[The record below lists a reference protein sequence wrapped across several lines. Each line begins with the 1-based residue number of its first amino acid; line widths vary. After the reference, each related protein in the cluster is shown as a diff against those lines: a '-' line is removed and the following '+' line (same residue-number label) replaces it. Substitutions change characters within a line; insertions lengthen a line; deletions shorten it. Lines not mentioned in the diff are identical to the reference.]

1 MTPTPSLDSDSL
13 NSQPLDDEEEFSLDS
28 EADSMLSEAEVAE
41 NLYAEGMAYYQQR
54 QWRQALAAFS
64 RLQELQ
70 PQRPGIAAL
79 IDEINWFIELEEM
92 TPKQPQNPA
101 SAATATRL
109 RWLPWVITLIIL
121 VTAAVVV
128 FLVAGD
134 RLFGFPGRQPDP
146 GLVELYNEGQ
156 SQLAI
161 GNYDGAIAAFESILN
176 RDPNDI
182 AAQTGLKQ
190 ARQLREMAEKYK
202 TAQEAIKNKDWD
214 TARTNL
220 ETIVAQYPAYEDA
233 SQLLDYVTRQQELDA
248 LFNQAVAAYNANRWA
263 EAISLF
269 ETIQT
274 RDETFRTDAL
284 KESLFISYLEEG
296 ERLIEDHGDDVGNVR
311 QALQHF
317 NAALTIHPDNQRA
330 AKNRRLA
337 NLYLT
342 ALLAIQRQDWQQA
355 ATNLEDIYMVNPEYA
370 GGRAACLLYQTY
382 IALAKEDMRQ
392 EKYYSALR
400 FVNRAL
406 AINPIC
412 NDQKE
417 ALRLR
422 DALLVAMATPTPTA
436 TPTLT
441 PTATPTATPTPTLTP
456 TITPTLPPSPTPTA
470 TPTPTPTPTITPTLP
485 PPPTPTPPPPPP
497 PTPTPPR

>member
-1 MTPTPSLDSDSL
+1 M
-13 NSQPLDDEEEFSLDS
+13 DDEEEFYLDV
-28 EADSMLSEAEVAE
+28 EAGGMLSEAEVAE

-79 IDEINWFIELEEM
+79 LDEINWFIELEEM
-92 TPKQPQNPA
+92 TPEQPQNPA

-109 RWLPWVITLIIL
+109 RWLPWVISLIIL

-161 GNYDGAIAAFESILN
+161 GNYDGAIAAFESILS
-176 RDPNDI
+176 RDPKDI
-182 AAQTGLKQ
+182 AAQAGLKQ

-202 TAQEAIKNKDWD
+202 TAREAIDSEDWD
-214 TARTNL
+214 TARANL
-220 ETIVAQYPAYEDA
+220 EAIVAQYPAYENA
-233 SQLLDYVTRQQELDA
+233 SQLLDYVTRQQELDT
-248 LFNQAVAAYNANRWA
+248 LFSQAVAAYNANHWA

-269 ETIQT
+269 ESIQT
-274 RDETFRTDAL
+274 KDDAFRTDAL

-296 ERLIEDHGDDVGNVR
+296 ERLIEEHGDDVDNVR

-330 AKNRRLA
+330 AQNRRLA

-342 ALLAIQRQDWQQA
+342 ALLAIKRQDWEQA
-355 ATNLEDIYMVNPEYA
+355 AENLESIYEVSPEYA

-382 IALAKEDMRQ
+382 IALAKDDMRR

-400 FVNRAL
+400 FVNRSL
-406 AINPIC
+406 AITPAC
-412 NDQKE
+412 DSQSE

-422 DALLVAMATPTPTA
+422 DALLLAMA
-436 TPTLT
+436 
-441 PTATPTATPTPTLTP
+441 TATPTATPTHTPTLTPTPTATPTLTP
-456 TITPTLPPSPTPTA
+456 TITPTLPPTPTPTA
-470 TPTPTPTPTITPTLP
+470 TFTP
-485 PPPTPTPPPPPP
+485 PPPTPTPPPPPTP
-497 PTPTPPR
+497 TSPPPPTPTPTPPR